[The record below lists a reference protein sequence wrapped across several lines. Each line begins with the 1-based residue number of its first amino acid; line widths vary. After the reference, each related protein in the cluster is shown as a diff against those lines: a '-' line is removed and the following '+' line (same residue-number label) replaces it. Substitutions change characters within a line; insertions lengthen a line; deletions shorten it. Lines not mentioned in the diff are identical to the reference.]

1 MLGMSASSKLLAKT
15 LDVNSQKY
23 LAEVENALVK
33 QGLDMETGITVFR
46 KFVGQLKSEM
56 HISKSQ
62 NAKKAATI
70 KRYRQILNEGLS
82 GRNHDTLNYTQ
93 TFPTALALEHHTMAE
108 NRYSPQP
115 RSPSAKKTDLAQDDS
130 YAINNFGKRLSPIQ

>member
-33 QGLDMETGITVFR
+33 QGLDVETGITVFR

-56 HISKSQ
+56 HISKS
-62 NAKKAATI
+62 
-70 KRYRQILNEGLS
+70 
-82 GRNHDTLNYTQ
+82 
-93 TFPTALALEHHTMAE
+93 
-108 NRYSPQP
+108 
-115 RSPSAKKTDLAQDDS
+115 
-130 YAINNFGKRLSPIQ
+130 